1 MLTHTTADARKRTF
15 LTDLIESPGKIALRH
30 QAYELFDINVQRAC
44 FNASRILAL
53 QASECLNLDL
63 PERKTQCHFLGTA
76 QANVWGK
83 EWQGLTRRFGV
94 QLHPG
99 FVFGRLSRR
108 LLRLLCVQ
116 DNPPSIGSDFTL
128 ESLMP
133 GVQSSMAKFCACS
146 NPRMFRRAIL
156 LPADSQRGISLC
168 CISQPKTLV
177 ILQTQEANS
186 QNTCDQAR

>member
-1 MLTHTTADARKRTF
+1 LQFLPQQAGTLAVKLMLTHTTADARKGTF

-53 QASECLNLDL
+53 QASECLNLHL
-63 PERKTQCHFLGTA
+63 LERKPQCDLCGTT

-99 FVFGRLSRR
+99 FVFSRRSHR
-108 LLRLLCVQ
+108 LLRFLCVQ
-116 DNPPSIGSDFTL
+116 INPPSIGVGFHS
-128 ESLMP
+128 
-133 GVQSSMAKFCACS
+133 
-146 NPRMFRRAIL
+146 
-156 LPADSQRGISLC
+156 
-168 CISQPKTLV
+168 
-177 ILQTQEANS
+177 
-186 QNTCDQAR
+186 